1 MNKTL
6 LLAGI
11 AIVAVGAYFVYTQKQ
26 AEMAPA
32 VSGMEE
38 ENDSMFGQLKSV
50 TTGAVDATKEAA
62 ADAMETMDD
71 MADKAMD
78 AAESGMEAVGDM
90 AEEGMD
96 MMEPAT
102 DEAEKAADE
111 ASETMEEGMDKA
123 KTMMDGNM

>member
-71 MADKAMD
+71 MADQAMD
-78 AAESGMEAVGDM
+78 AAESG
-90 AEEGMD
+90 
-96 MMEPAT
+96 MEPAT

-111 ASETMEEGMDKA
+111 ASETVEEGMDKA